1 MSNKDE
7 NSAFE
12 DLDDWSSDTDPNN
25 GNPSGGSE
33 VEIENDWANDDLSSL
48 DDDSNGMDEFSSS
61 DEFLDDPGRADDDD
75 GEDDGDDDAA
85 QEDKPKP
92 NKLKLYALI
101 AGIGTLLVGVIGGGL
116 YMNGT
121 FGSRSAP
128 AQEPRPQM
136 AVVPAADQRA
146 AQPSQR
152 VAPEDRL
159 APKAAPGNLDLDTP
173 ARIQERPI
181 DRPADRS
188 ARSLTPVEGQ
198 DIASSMNTA
207 EARDALSEQQQA
219 MIDELSEKADMLAGA
234 VTKFRSEINAS
245 IEPMAKDLT
254 GAQTTLGNHEER
266 LNALEAKIKEIND
279 AIDAL
284 NKSKPATKPAAR
296 PAAKPANKPAEK
308 PAASPS
314 KPSSPQASGSAG
326 QPAEKPAAPSSVG
339 SLAGYSVVATYPST
353 TSKGVSPQKAWVT
366 NGERLIQ
373 VTVGSTIEGAKVS
386 RIEGTN
392 VHTNRGIIRAPK

>member
-1 MSNKDE
+1 MSNKGE

-12 DLDDWSSDTDPNN
+12 DLDDWSDESDQNK
-25 GNPSGGSE
+25 GNPADGSE
-33 VEIENDWANDDLSSL
+33 AEVENDWADGD
-48 DDDSNGMDEFSSS
+48 FSSN
-61 DEFLDDPGRADDDD
+61 DEFLDDPGRADDDGD
-75 GEDDGDDDAA
+75 DDGDDDDDDGGVSA

-146 AQPSQR
+146 AQPAQR

-181 DRPADRS
+181 DRPADRA
-188 ARSLTPVEGQ
+188 ARSPAPVDGP
-198 DIASSMNTA
+198 DASSSISA
-207 EARDALSEQQQA
+207 VDARDTLSDQQQV

-284 NKSKPATKPAAR
+284 SKSKPSTRPATQ
-296 PAAKPANKPAEK
+296 PAAKPANKPAAK
-308 PAASPS
+308 PAAAPP
-314 KPSSPQASGSAG
+314 KPASRQASG
-326 QPAEKPAAPSSVG
+326 PAEKPAAPSSVG

-373 VTVGSTIEGAKVS
+373 LTVGSMIEGAKVS

-392 VHTNRGIIRAPK
+392 VHTNRGVIRAPK